1 MRGSQ
6 GTATAVATGLFFLMT
21 ALVPAQGEAIS
32 GRATVAGGAA
42 APASTVFTDG
52 GLPSVARP
60 AAGHAPVD
68 VRATAGA
75 SGEAT
80 PGILPDSALAR
91 FSLWLT
97 LVLAALAL
105 SVRLAAFFVLLR
117 SASTRSAPV
126 PTGRSSPQHP
136 PSRFDGCA
144 RSPARQRPTRRNGE
158 RLNPAADRC
167 VPLSGWTGWAASV
180 GGRGPPVLSGP
191 PHGPRPLPHA
201 DRTLRQGHHRRR
213 TRLRELFGHEAVPL
227 VSADAVSERGVSSS
241 SRTTLSCSCGSVRAI
256 TATSGSVELALMA
269 WCGTPAG
276 I

>member
-32 GRATVAGGAA
+32 GRATAARGAA

-68 VRATAGA
+68 VRAAAGA

-80 PGILPDSALAR
+80 PGILPDSALAH

-117 SASTRSAPV
+117 RRRRGPHRSRPGTHRRSTLRAASTAAHDPRIVNGQP
-126 PTGRSSPQHP
+126 
-136 PSRFDGCA
+136 DG
-144 RSPARQRPTRRNGE
+144 T
-158 RLNPAADRC
+158 
-167 VPLSGWTGWAASV
+167 AS
-180 GGRGPPVLSGP
+180 
-191 PHGPRPLPHA
+191 
-201 DRTLRQGHHRRR
+201 D
-213 TRLRELFGHEAVPL
+213 
-227 VSADAVSERGVSSS
+227 
-241 SRTTLSCSCGSVRAI
+241 
-256 TATSGSVELALMA
+256 
-269 WCGTPAG
+269 
-276 I
+276 